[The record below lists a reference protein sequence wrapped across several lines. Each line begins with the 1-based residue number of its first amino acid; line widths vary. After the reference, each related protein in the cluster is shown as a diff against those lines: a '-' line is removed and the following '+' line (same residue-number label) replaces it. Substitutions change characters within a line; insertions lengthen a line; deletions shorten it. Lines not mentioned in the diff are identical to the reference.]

1 RKLGKHMERKRRKEE
16 KTSPILI
23 LIIKIRL
30 VFFLRVD
37 YCPTLF
43 LLYSAAVQIDS
54 SLFQNICH
62 LFIKKTLRNKN
73 GCSLYFSCVTIVSK
87 E

>member
-1 RKLGKHMERKRRKEE
+1 ALNLRKLGKHMERKRRKEE

-37 YCPTLF
+37 YCPTL
-43 LLYSAAVQIDS
+43 L
-54 SLFQNICH
+54 SLVLQRVNVKVMTYCRSWQRRCFP
-62 LFIKKTLRNKN
+62 LA
-73 GCSLYFSCVTIVSK
+73 
-87 E
+87 

>member
-1 RKLGKHMERKRRKEE
+1 ALNLRKLGKHMERKRRKEE

-43 LLYSAAVQIDS
+43 SQPITYCPCQSPQLKQSTHGVLWNSWYRLNYSFPSAAPV
-54 SLFQNICH
+54 
-62 LFIKKTLRNKN
+62 
-73 GCSLYFSCVTIVSK
+73 
-87 E
+87 

>member
-1 RKLGKHMERKRRKEE
+1 KLGKHMERKRRKEE

-37 YCPTLF
+37 YCPTLIQKVALIDLQQTLFSISSITVYSF
-43 LLYSAAVQIDS
+43 LSVLPC
-54 SLFQNICH
+54 L
-62 LFIKKTLRNKN
+62 
-73 GCSLYFSCVTIVSK
+73 
-87 E
+87 

>member
-37 YCPTLF
+37 YCPTLDF
-43 LLYSAAVQIDS
+43 FIDYSSVAS
-54 SLFQNICH
+54 SISDHSRFKI
-62 LFIKKTLRNKN
+62 
-73 GCSLYFSCVTIVSK
+73 

>member
-1 RKLGKHMERKRRKEE
+1 MALNLRKLGKHMERKRRKEE

-37 YCPTLF
+37 YCPTLHMM
-43 LLYSAAVQIDS
+43 LYYRFTRI
-54 SLFQNICH
+54 
-62 LFIKKTLRNKN
+62 NK
-73 GCSLYFSCVTIVSK
+73 
-87 E
+87 